1 MKKYLALFAIVT
13 TMLSSNAFAEIYK
26 RVDADG
32 RVTYSNMKSK
42 GATRL
47 ELDPDAN
54 VIANDRPRNNEK
66 SATNK
71 RTSTPDSFPRIDKNT
86 QNQRDEKRQDILQNE
101 LDSEKTAL
109 EQAKKAYAEG
119 ESKPEVFKAANGKTF
134 RNVAKF
140 EEKMKVLQA
149 DIDSH
154 QNNIKLLQNEL
165 DALR

>member
-1 MKKYLALFAIVT
+1 MKKYLLLLAIVT

-54 VIANDRPRNNEK
+54 VIANDRPRSNEK

-71 RTSTPDSFPRIDKNT
+71 RTSTPDSFPRIDKDT
-86 QNQRDEKRQDILQNE
+86 QNQRDGKRQDILHNE

-109 EQAKKAYAEG
+109 EQAKKAYTEG

-140 EEKMKVLQA
+140 EEKMKILQA

>member
-1 MKKYLALFAIVT
+1 MKKYLVLLAIVT

-54 VIANDRPRNNEK
+54 VIANDRPRSNEK
-66 SATNK
+66 PATNR
-71 RTSTPDSFPRIDKNT
+71 RTSTPDSFPRIDKDT
-86 QNQRDEKRQDILQNE
+86 QNQRDGKRQDILHNE

-109 EQAKKAYAEG
+109 EQAKKAYTEG

-165 DALR
+165 DALH